1 MKPIALLFITKW
13 EQLTVRGSPAVLNGT
28 QYAGSPS
35 SHPPHFWKERH
46 KFHCKQGLAWEKMQ
60 NNLFDCTQALW
71 TESEIQLPKPLQ
83 GFECGE
89 QTNVWKG
96 DLKQRAVEKNY
107 IVKRVKQKTGFEALF
122 YCLINPRMLSNVTH
136 VKWEQESTSAVKG
149 LEAFHKLKV
158 FETGY
163 WVSALT
169 LATMQK

>member
-1 MKPIALLFITKW
+1 MRAPLPPTHLISERSDINS
-13 EQLTVRGSPAVLNGT
+13 TVSKDWHGR
-28 QYAGSPS
+28 
-35 SHPPHFWKERH
+35 K
-46 KFHCKQGLAWEKMQ
+46 CKIICLIVHREE
-60 NNLFDCTQALW
+60 ALW

-107 IVKRVKQKTGFEALF
+107 IVKRVKQKIGFEALF

-163 WVSALT
+163 WVSALI
-169 LATMQK
+169 LVTMQK